1 MKAGHSSKRD
11 KYLKINNSDK
21 FNDLQTAN
29 IKLPKCTRGNFF

>member
-1 MKAGHSSKRD
+1 MKAGHSSKKD
-11 KYLKINNSDK
+11 KYLNNSDK